1 MTTAKIQIG
10 QEVVTIKGD
19 MTGRVGTVLN
29 IEGDRATVKWE
40 SSYYTTKNKLD
51 TMALTSIPYE
61 IIPFSICKKTGRF
74 TNPKYIKK

>member
-1 MTTAKIQIG
+1 MTTVKIEIG
-10 QEVVTIKGD
+10 KEVVTIKGD
-19 MTGRVGTVLN
+19 KTGRTGIVLN
-29 IEGDRATVKWE
+29 IDGDKATVKWE

-51 TMALTSIPYE
+51 TMALTIIPYE